1 MKNYLKG
8 RGYTLPTEENYHNVK
23 NWLEWYTGKVKSFH
37 SYSQY
42 NGKKHVMRERFSLSL
57 AKKVCEDWAN
67 LLINE
72 KMDIRVTD
80 EKIQAEINKI
90 LADNKFRERANA
102 LTEIAFALGTG
113 AFVEYIEN
121 GKVGIDYIR
130 ADMIYPLAWENG
142 DITECA
148 FAGEKVIDGKKCIY
162 LNMHLLENGKYK
174 IENHLFDITNYVP
187 REIDLPDGLE
197 RECYTNSNVPMF
209 QIIKP
214 NIVNNTDLDSP
225 MGISVFA
232 NSLDVLKGID
242 LVYDSYENEFR
253 LGKKRIII
261 PTGMAQ
267 FLDDENGIRPVFDDN
282 DTEFYA
288 LKETDHFTDIKEIN
302 MTLRSDEHE
311 KALARNLSLLS
322 SKCGLG
328 SDRYSYEKS
337 AIKTATEVI
346 SEKSELY
353 QNLKKNEIVLESAV
367 IGVIKAILVLS
378 ELGDAEVSVSFDDSI
393 IEDTDAVAKRAME
406 EYKLG
411 IIDTAEYFMRVY
423 KLTESQAIDKAKKIE
438 KRADK
443 NTREE

>member
-1 MKNYLKG
+1 MKDYLKK
-8 RGYTLPTEENYHNVK
+8 RGYILPAEEQYQRVR

-72 KMDIRVTD
+72 KMEIRISD
-80 EKIQAEINKI
+80 EKIQAEINNI
-90 LADNKFRERANA
+90 LSKNKFRERANA
-102 LTEIAFALGTG
+102 LTEVAFALGTG

-121 GKVGIDYIR
+121 GKVCIDYIR
-130 ADMIYPLAWENG
+130 ADMIYPLSWENG

-162 LNMHLLENGKYK
+162 LTMHLLEDGKYK
-174 IENHLFDITNYVP
+174 IENHLFNITNYVP
-187 REIDLPDGLE
+187 REIELPRGIVGE
-197 RECYTNSNVPMF
+197 YFTNSAVPMF

-214 NIVNNTDLDSP
+214 NIVNNADLDSP

-302 MTLRSDEHE
+302 MDLRSDEHE

-337 AIKTATEVI
+337 TLKTATEVI

-353 QNLKKNEIVLESAV
+353 QNLKKNEIIIEGAV
-367 IGVIKAILVLS
+367 IGAVKAVMVL
-378 ELGDAEVSVSFDDSI
+378 LGLDSAEVSVSFDDSI
-393 IEDTDAVAKRAME
+393 IEDTDAIAKRAME
-406 EYKLG
+406 EFKLG
-411 IIDTAEYFMRVY
+411 LIDTAQYFVRVY
-423 KLTESQAIDKAKKIE
+423 KMTEAQAVDMARKIE
-438 KRADK
+438 ARCKKDI
-443 NTREE
+443 REE

>member
-8 RGYTLPTEENYHNVK
+8 RGYILPKEENYQNVQ
-23 NWLEWYTGKVKSFH
+23 NWLEWYRGKVKSFH

-72 KMDIRVTD
+72 KMDIRISD

-90 LADNKFRERANA
+90 LAENKFRERANA

-121 GKVGIDYIR
+121 GKVCIDYIR
-130 ADMIYPLAWENG
+130 ADMIYPLSWENG

-148 FAGEKVIDGKKCIY
+148 FAGEKVVDGKKCIY
-162 LNMHLLENGKYK
+162 LNMHLLQDGKYR

-187 REIDLPDGLE
+187 REIELPEGIDGVY
-197 RECYTNSNVPMF
+197 YTNSSVPMF

-214 NIVNNTDLDSP
+214 NIVNNADLDSP

-302 MTLRSDEHE
+302 MDLRSSEHE
-311 KALARNLSLLS
+311 MALTRNLSLLS
-322 SKCGLG
+322 AKCGLG

-337 AIKTATEVI
+337 SLKTATEVI

-353 QNLKKNEIVLESAV
+353 QNLKKNEIIMEGAV
-367 IGVIKAILVLS
+367 MGAVRAVMGLLGC
-378 ELGDAEVSVSFDDSI
+378 GDAEVSVSFDDSI
-393 IEDTDAVAKRAME
+393 IEDTESIAKRAME
-406 EYKLG
+406 EFKLG
-411 IIDTAEYFMRVY
+411 IIDSAEYFMRVY
-423 KLTESQAIDKAKKIE
+423 KMTEKQAVDMAKKIE
-438 KRADK
+438 KRHV
-443 NTREE
+443 NE

>member
-8 RGYTLPTEENYHNVK
+8 RGYTLPNEENYHNVK
-23 NWLEWYTGKVKSFH
+23 NWLEWYRGKVKSFH

-72 KMDIRVTD
+72 KMEIRVSD
-80 EKIQAEINKI
+80 EKIQTEINKI
-90 LADNKFRERANA
+90 LTDNKFRERANA

-121 GKVGIDYIR
+121 GKVCIDYIR
-130 ADMIYPLAWENG
+130 ADMIYPLSWENG
-142 DITECA
+142 DVKECA
-148 FAGEKVIDGKKCIY
+148 FAGEKMIGGKKCIY
-162 LNMHLLENGKYK
+162 LNMHLLEDGKYK

-187 REIDLPDGLE
+187 REIELPDDIEGVY
-197 RECYTNSNVPMF
+197 YTNSSVPMF

-214 NIVNNTDLDSP
+214 NIVNNADLDSP

-302 MTLRSDEHE
+302 MNLRSDEHE

-337 AIKTATEVI
+337 TLKTATEVI

-353 QNLKKNEIVLESAV
+353 QNLKKNEMIIE
-367 IGVIKAILVLS
+367 GAILGVVRAVM
-378 ELGDAEVSVSFDDSI
+378 ELLGCGDAEVSVSFDDSI
-393 IEDTDAVAKRAME
+393 IEDTDAIAKRAME

-423 KLTESQAIDKAKKIE
+423 KMTEAQAVDMARKIE
-438 KRADK
+438 KRCEK
-443 NTREE
+443 K

>member
-1 MKNYLKG
+1 MKDYLKK
-8 RGYTLPTEENYHNVK
+8 RGYILPAEEQYQRVR

-72 KMDIRVTD
+72 KMEIRISD
-80 EKIQAEINKI
+80 EKIQAEINSI
-90 LADNKFRERANA
+90 LSKNKFRERANA
-102 LTEIAFALGTG
+102 LTEVAFALGTG

-121 GKVGIDYIR
+121 GKVCIDYIR
-130 ADMIYPLAWENG
+130 ADMIYPLSWENG

-162 LNMHLLENGKYK
+162 LTMHLLEDGKYK

-187 REIDLPDGLE
+187 REIELPRGIVGE
-197 RECYTNSNVPMF
+197 YFTNSAVPMF

-214 NIVNNTDLDSP
+214 NIVNNADLDSP

-302 MTLRSDEHE
+302 MDLRSDEHE

-337 AIKTATEVI
+337 TLKTATEVI

-353 QNLKKNEIVLESAV
+353 QNLKKNEIIIEGAV
-367 IGVIKAILVLS
+367 IGAVKAVMVL
-378 ELGDAEVSVSFDDSI
+378 LGLDSAEVSVSFDDSI
-393 IEDTDAVAKRAME
+393 IEDTDAIAKRAME
-406 EYKLG
+406 EFKLG
-411 IIDTAEYFMRVY
+411 LIDTAQYFVRVY
-423 KLTESQAIDKAKKIE
+423 KMTEAQAVDMARKIE
-438 KRADK
+438 ARCKKDI
-443 NTREE
+443 REE

>member
-8 RGYTLPTEENYHNVK
+8 RGYVLPNDEHYSLVK
-23 NWLEWYTGKVKSFH
+23 NWHEWYRGKVKSFH

-72 KMDIRVTD
+72 KMEIRISN

-90 LADNKFRERANA
+90 LSENNFHQRANA

-121 GKVGIDYIR
+121 GKVCIDYVR
-130 ADMIYPLAWENG
+130 ADMIYPLSWENG

-148 FAGEKVIDGKKCIY
+148 FAGEKVIDGRKCIY
-162 LNMHLLENGKYK
+162 LTMHLLEDGKYK
-174 IENHLFDITNYVP
+174 IENHLFDMTNYVP
-187 REIDLPDGLE
+187 REVSLPDGIE
-197 RECYTNSNVPMF
+197 GEYFTNSAVPMF

-302 MTLRSDEHE
+302 MELRSSEHE
-311 KALARNLSLLS
+311 QALARNLSLLS
-322 SKCGLG
+322 AKCGLG
-328 SDRYSYEKS
+328 SDRYSFEKS
-337 AIKTATEVI
+337 GLKTATEVI

-353 QNLKKNEIVLESAV
+353 QNLKKNEILIESAV
-367 IGVIKAILVLS
+367 YGVVRAIMSLLDM
-378 ELGDAEVSVSFDDSI
+378 GDAEVSISFDDSI
-393 IEDTDAVAKRAME
+393 IEDIDAIAKRAME
-406 EYKLG
+406 EVKLG
-411 IIDTAEYFMRVY
+411 IIDSAEYFMRVY
-423 KLTESQAIDKAKKIE
+423 KLTEAQAEDLARKIE
-438 KRADK
+438 KRNLTAK
-443 NTREE
+443 EE

>member
-8 RGYTLPTEENYHNVK
+8 RGYILPKEENYQNVQ
-23 NWLEWYTGKVKSFH
+23 NWLEWYRGKVKSFH

-72 KMDIRVTD
+72 KMEIRISD
-80 EKIQAEINKI
+80 EKIQAEIMRV
-90 LADNKFRERANA
+90 LSENKFRERANA

-121 GKVGIDYIR
+121 GKVCIDYIR
-130 ADMIYPLAWENG
+130 ADMIYPLSWENG
-142 DITECA
+142 DVKECA
-148 FAGEKVIDGKKCIY
+148 FVGEKMINGRKCIY
-162 LNMHLLENGKYK
+162 LNMHLLEDGKYK
-174 IENHLFDITNYVP
+174 IENHLFDMTNYVP
-187 REIDLPDGLE
+187 REIELPDGIDGVY
-197 RECYTNSNVPMF
+197 YTNSNVPMF

-214 NIVNNTDLDSP
+214 NIVNNADLDSP

-302 MTLRSDEHE
+302 MNLRSDEHE

-322 SKCGLG
+322 AKCGLG

-337 AIKTATEVI
+337 TLKTATEVI

-353 QNLKKNEIVLESAV
+353 QNLKKNEMIIE
-367 IGVIKAILVLS
+367 GAILGVVKAVM
-378 ELGDAEVSVSFDDSI
+378 ELLGCGDAEVSVCFDDSI
-393 IEDTDAVAKRAME
+393 IEDTDAIAKRAME
-406 EYKLG
+406 EFKLG
-411 IIDTAEYFMRVY
+411 IIDSAEYFVRVY
-423 KLTESQAIDKAKKIE
+423 KFTEKQAVDMARKIE
-438 KRADK
+438 KRCEK
-443 NTREE
+443 K

>member
-1 MKNYLKG
+1 MKNYLKN
-8 RGYTLPTEENYHNVK
+8 RGYVLPCEEHYSLVK

-72 KMDIRVTD
+72 KMEIRISD

-90 LADNKFRERANA
+90 LAENKFHERANA

-121 GKVGIDYIR
+121 GRVCIDYVR
-130 ADMIYPLAWENG
+130 ADMIYPLSWENG

-148 FAGEKVIDGKKCIY
+148 FAGEKVIDGRKCIY
-162 LNMHLLENGKYK
+162 LTMHLIEDGRYK
-174 IENHLFDITNYVP
+174 IENHLFDMTNYVP
-187 REIDLPDGLE
+187 HEIALPEGVE
-197 RECYTNSNVPMF
+197 SEYYTHSSVPMF

-214 NIVNNTDLDSP
+214 NIVNNADLDSP

-232 NSLDVLKGID
+232 NSIDVLKGID

-302 MTLRSDEHE
+302 MNLRSSEHE
-311 KALARNLSLLS
+311 MALSRNLSLLS
-322 SKCGLG
+322 AKCGLG
-328 SDRYSYEKS
+328 SDRYSYEKQTL
-337 AIKTATEVI
+337 KTATEVI

-353 QNLKKNEIVLESAV
+353 QNLKKNEILLEGA
-367 IGVIKAILVLS
+367 IYGVIRALMVLVDMG
-378 ELGDAEVSVSFDDSI
+378 EAEVSIAFDDSI
-393 IEDTDAVAKRAME
+393 IEDTEAIAKRAME
-406 EYKLG
+406 EFKLS
-411 IIDTAEYFMRVY
+411 IIDQAEYFVRVY
-423 KLTESQAIDKAKKIE
+423 KMTEAQAVEMARRIE
-438 KRADK
+438 ARCSK
-443 NTREE
+443 E